1 MTSKLTLVAAT
12 GLVSAVVLLALGTAL
27 SGSGWVNAAILWT
40 GEATCGPASGTRHE
54 ITLPFTSSD
63 RLVIDLPGTVHY
75 QPSDKAQAVVGGDP
89 ALLDHLK
96 LESGRLSLD
105 CDPGWFASRLDVNL
119 SGPAVTQW
127 DLLGNVDLTLSQINQ
142 PQLQVSI
149 KGSGNAIAT
158 GTTDAV
164 NLSIFGSGEARFD
177 GLIAKSAAVQIY
189 GSGDAKIN
197 AKSDADVSIAGSGNV
212 EVSGH
217 PEMRRTEIRGSG
229 RIVQV
234 P

>member
-1 MTSKLTLVAAT
+1 MTSRLILVAAT
-12 GLVSAVVLLALGTAL
+12 GLISATVFLALGTAL
-27 SGSGWVNAAILWT
+27 SGSGWAGPAILWNS
-40 GEATCGPASGTRHE
+40 GAACGPASGTRHE

-105 CDPGWFASRLDVNL
+105 CDPGWFASRLEVNL
-119 SGPAVTQW
+119 SGPAITQW
-127 DLLGNVDLTLSQINQ
+127 DLLGNVDLKLSQINQ

-149 KGSGNAIAT
+149 EGSGNAVAT

-189 GSGDAKIN
+189 GSGDAKVN
-197 AKSDADVSIAGSGNV
+197 AKSDADISIAGSGNV

-229 RIVQV
+229 RIVQK

>member
-12 GLVSAVVLLALGTAL
+12 GLIGAAVFLAFGTAL
-27 SGSGWVNAAILWT
+27 SGSGWASPAILWNS
-40 GEATCGPASGTRHE
+40 GATCGPARGTRHE

-75 QPSDKAQAVVGGDP
+75 QPSDKAQAVVSGDP
-89 ALLDHLK
+89 ALLDHVK

-119 SGPAVTQW
+119 SGPAITRW

-158 GTTDAV
+158 GTTDAID
-164 NLSIFGSGEARFD
+164 LSIFGSGEARFD
-177 GLIAKSAAVQIY
+177 RLIAKTAAVQIY

-217 PEMRRTEIRGSG
+217 PEMRRTEIKGSG